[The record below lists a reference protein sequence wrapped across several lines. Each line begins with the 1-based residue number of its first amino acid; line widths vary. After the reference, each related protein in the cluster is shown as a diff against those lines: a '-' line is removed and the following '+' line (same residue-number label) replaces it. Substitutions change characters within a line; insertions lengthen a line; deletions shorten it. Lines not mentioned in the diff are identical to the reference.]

1 MIDTYWSDHCRH
13 TTFLTRLNN
22 IEIEKGKLSGAIEKA
37 LGEYFAAREELYKG
51 KDKPVSLMDMAVI
64 GAKYLKKHGMVD
76 DLDESDEINACSIEV
91 PVTIDGKT
99 EQWLVQFKN
108 ETRRRS
114 SRSAARQHALAARS
128 ATRFPAERMSIR
140 RCALPAAATRLFRLR
155 IR

>member
-108 ETRRRS
+108 ETHNPVSYTHLSLLDVPVREG
-114 SRSAARQHALAARS
+114 AACHSGNDIIDAIIN
-128 ATRFPAERMSIR
+128 SI
-140 RCALPAAATRLFRLR
+140 
-155 IR
+155 

>member
-37 LGEYFAAREELYKG
+37 LGEYFAARGELYKG

-108 ETRRRS
+108 
-114 SRSAARQHALAARS
+114 
-128 ATRFPAERMSIR
+128 
-140 RCALPAAATRLFRLR
+140 
-155 IR
+155 